1 MNKKEAFA
9 YARRHG
15 ILVTEEEAAQWAA
28 DYMEQGNNSLEPIS
42 FAEIAS
48 RGLGIYLRN
57 PKFREELRRQKNI
70 ILPLIDMAKSCA
82 VLYLDTKA
90 TAEEI
95 LQVSSKLERDL
106 SKHDFLGSNI
116 LLANDEA
123 ITKNQ
128 YLLQTRGF
136 QFFEN
141 WQNPNS
147 QHKKLLRAAEK
158 YGKVYQMGFNGRRWT
173 YGERLSSPQL

>member
-123 ITKNQ
+123 IAKNQ